1 MRPTMADN
9 CAKGIERHAAAAI
22 AERSH
27 RTIQGVCVREED
39 ATIVISGTAPSFY
52 AAQLALA
59 AVQNL
64 MRARSDGRALR
75 SAITVHS

>member
-1 MRPTMADN
+1 VRPKMADSH
-9 CAKGIERHAAAAI
+9 AHGIEGHAKEAI

-27 RTIQGVCVREED
+27 HSVEGVRVREED
-39 ATIVISGTAPSFY
+39 AAIVISGTAPSFY

-64 MRARSDGRALR
+64 MRERSDSRALR
-75 SAITVHS
+75 SAITVHP